1 LTINRQFQKPEHYI
15 GPGEYFSSADDIVIS
30 TLLGSCI
37 AVALQD
43 SSVPLGGMNHFMLPS
58 PKGKEAPS
66 VSLSAKYGVNAME
79 LLINDILKKGGTK
92 KRLRAK
98 VFGGSAVLNLNKTA
112 TYDIPAMNIEFI
124 IDFLATEKIPV
135 DSFSVGG
142 ILPRKVYF
150 FPHTARVLMKYT
162 HNPSSALSRREDS
175 YAHKLVEETE
185 NAGKP
190 ILF

>member
-1 LTINRQFQKPEHYI
+1 LTINRQFHKPEHYI
-15 GPGEYFSSADDIVIS
+15 GPGEYYSTAEDIVIS

-37 AVALQD
+37 AVVLHD
-43 SSVPLGGMNHFMLPS
+43 SSVGVGGMNHFMLPF
-58 PKGKEAPS
+58 PKGRETPL
-66 VSLSAKYGVNAME
+66 LSASEKFGVNAME
-79 LLINDILKKGGTK
+79 LLINDILKKGGVK

-98 VFGGSAVLNLNKTA
+98 VFGGSAVLNFNKTA
-112 TYDIPAMNIEFI
+112 TYDIPAMNIEFV
-124 IDFLATEKIPV
+124 IDFLSTEKIPV

-150 FPHTARVLMKYT
+150 FPQTARVLMKYT
-162 HNPSSALSRREDS
+162 HNPSSALSKREDS
-175 YAHKLVEETE
+175 YAHKLVEETG